1 MKANLTELQTKR
13 IAFTIYTDIFN
24 NWWDYVNKVIE
35 SDDDLELMDQDFKNI
50 TKQLSEL
57 LQA

>member
-13 IAFTIYTDIFN
+13 IAFTIYTNIFN
-24 NWWDYVNKVIE
+24 NWWDHVNEVIDP
-35 SDDDLELMDQDFKNI
+35 DDNIELMDQDFKNI